1 MISSSQSAFVLTQLL
16 KTYDAL
22 AYHVTQANMNRRIK
36 TVGVWS
42 LQMTASAV
50 LSALR
55 NVVDPV
61 SVSVKEL
68 YSNGFPYD
76 SVLSRVN

>member
-1 MISSSQSAFVLTQLL
+1 MLLL
-16 KTYDAL
+16 KTYNAL
-22 AYHVTQANMNRRIK
+22 AHHVTQANMNRRIK

-68 YSNGFPYD
+68 YSNGFPYNT
-76 SVLSRVN
+76 VLSGVN